1 MRSEEQWEYIG
12 KCADCGASCYAK
24 DGEFKSTSDLPGCLC
39 SVNGYGEDADREM
52 IGDDVDFGS
61 EDIGNKQEDE
71 DENNN

>member
-39 SVNGYGEDADREM
+39 SVSRYGDK
-52 IGDDVDFGS
+52 DD
-61 EDIGNKQEDE
+61 
-71 DENNN
+71 DENNEE